1 MGIAKTAAVGRVAA
15 EKLRIFSGPGVERPL
30 SFFRHDEFQPPR
42 PLGLA
47 RIPMRMNGSGGN
59 VQTFTGLHNNGFL
72 ALFLK
77 DGGAGNG
84 SITKWTDGA
93 QPAVSKSIADL
104 ESVLGVQLFDRTNRG
119 VEPTPTVTSC
129 CAAPPA

>member
-15 EKLRIFSGPGVERPL
+15 EKMRIFSGPGDGAPFVV
-30 SFFRHDEFQPPR
+30 FRHDEFQPPR
-42 PLGLA
+42 PLGIA
-47 RIPMRMNGSGGN
+47 RIPMRMRGSGGN
-59 VQTFTGLHNNGFL
+59 VQTFIGLHSNGLL

-93 QPAVSKSIADL
+93 KPAVSKSIADL
-104 ESVLGVQLFDRTNRG
+104 ESVLGVRLFDRTNRG
-119 VEPTPTVTSC
+119 VEPMPTVTSC